1 MKHIIAI
8 AAVLTLVGCGTAPVK
23 PEKHYVDRVEYV
35 ITIPPKE
42 LMTLPKKVEDINVD
56 DADQAD
62 TAAWLLAKEKY
73 TRDLENVL
81 KNLAGFFV
89 DQQKLADDKAAKE
102 NAEAEKA
109 AKEADAKSLENIKN
123 KKVDLNVKPE
133 G

>member
-8 AAVLTLVGCGTAPVK
+8 AVTLTLVGCGVNPVK

-56 DADQAD
+56 EADQSD
-62 TAAWLLAKEKY
+62 AANWLLAKEKY

-81 KNLAGFFV
+81 KNLADFFV
-89 DQQKLADDKAAKE
+89 AQQKLAD
-102 NAEAEKA
+102 EKA
-109 AKEADAKSLENIKN
+109 AEENAAAEEAAEEADAKSLENIKN
-123 KKVDLNVKPE
+123 KKVDRNVKPE